1 MHIAFFDY
9 QGILLDHPVPQN
21 TTVNGEY
28 YETVL
33 RTCLRP
39 AIRKKRPA
47 LLAER
52 PILLH
57 DNARPH
63 MAKVVTD
70 LMHSYG
76 WEILEHPS
84 YSPDLSPCD
93 FFLFGLLK
101 SKLRGHRFETEEAVN
116 QATRQALKSVAKG
129 GCVEFSGSW
138 SVGSDAFEMRVATG
152 NDNECPNMCAKY
164 FFSKS
169 FGFFSREGL

>member
-1 MHIAFFDY
+1 
-9 QGILLDHPVPQN
+9 
-21 TTVNGEY
+21 
-28 YETVL
+28 
-33 RTCLRP
+33 
-39 AIRKKRPA
+39 
-47 LLAER
+47 
-52 PILLH
+52 
-57 DNARPH
+57 

-129 GCVEFSGSW
+129 GLERGIFGLVERWERCVR
-138 SVGSDAFEMRVATG
+138 D
-152 NDNECPNMCAKY
+152 
-164 FFSKS
+164 
-169 FGFFSREGL
+169 EGRYWE